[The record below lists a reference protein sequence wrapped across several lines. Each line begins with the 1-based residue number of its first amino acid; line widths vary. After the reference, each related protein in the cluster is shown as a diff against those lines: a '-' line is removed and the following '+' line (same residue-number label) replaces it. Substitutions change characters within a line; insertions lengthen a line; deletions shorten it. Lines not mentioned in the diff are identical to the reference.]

1 MPLEKITDLNFKK
14 FIKEG
19 KIVLFLTL
27 SYCPYCRAYKK
38 DIPPVIDANP
48 SIKFGCADVEE
59 GNTDKLEAEITMPD
73 YFPTAILFKDSKE
86 IFRLESGAGDPTT
99 CDELSAAIK
108 KNF

>member
-1 MPLEKITDLNFKK
+1 MPFQKITDSNFED
-14 FIKEG
+14 FIKN
-19 KIVLFLTL
+19 KKTVLFLTL
-27 SYCPYCRAYKK
+27 SYCPYCRAYKQEVPSIIEK
-38 DIPPVIDANP
+38 NP
-48 SIKFGCADVEE
+48 AIKFGCADVEE